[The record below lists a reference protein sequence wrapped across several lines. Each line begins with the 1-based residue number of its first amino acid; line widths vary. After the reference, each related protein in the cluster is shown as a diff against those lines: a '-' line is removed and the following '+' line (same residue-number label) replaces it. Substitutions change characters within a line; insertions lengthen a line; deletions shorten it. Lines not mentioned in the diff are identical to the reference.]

1 MSRTDPQM
9 SIRLP
14 GDLKPRLVE
23 AAQANGRTIN
33 AEIVSRLE
41 RSFVDAQAATL
52 PEAAVKAILETRQM
66 MGELHQAQINP
77 PPFPFPFKPKKIG
90 RRGS

>member
-23 AAQANGRTIN
+23 AAQANARTIN
-33 AEIVSRLE
+33 AEIVNRLE
-41 RSFVDAQAATL
+41 RSFVDAEAGAV
-52 PEAAVKAILETRQM
+52 PEVAIKAILQTRDM
-66 MGELHQAQINP
+66 VSELHQAIKAP
-77 PPFPFPFKPKKIG
+77 PPAPYPFAKKKKA
-90 RRGS
+90 

>member
-1 MSRTDPQM
+1 MPRMSRTDPQM

-33 AEIVSRLE
+33 AEIVNRLE
-41 RSFVDAQAATL
+41 RSFVGAQAEGV
-52 PEAAVKAILETRQM
+52 PENAIKAILEMRDM
-66 MGELHQAQINP
+66 VSELHQATKTP
-77 PPFPFPFKPKKIG
+77 PPGRNPFARKKKV
-90 RRGS
+90 

>member
-33 AEIVSRLE
+33 AEIVNRLE
-41 RSFVDAQAATL
+41 RSFFDVQAESVPEDAI
-52 PEAAVKAILETRQM
+52 KAILETRQM
-66 MGELHQAQINP
+66 VGELHQAMKAP
-77 PPFPFPFKPKKIG
+77 PPTQFPFRRKKKA
-90 RRGS
+90 